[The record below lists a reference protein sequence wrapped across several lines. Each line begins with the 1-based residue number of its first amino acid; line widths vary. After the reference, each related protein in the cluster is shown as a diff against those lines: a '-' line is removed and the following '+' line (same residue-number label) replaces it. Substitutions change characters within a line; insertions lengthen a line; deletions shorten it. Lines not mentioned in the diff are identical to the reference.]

1 MNALINQVME
11 DTDPA
16 LYFLWVLCFVMN
28 DIYKCTALSTHK
40 YLSKHTR
47 LVQMNVSNSLMRQ
60 YLPQDGGDAG
70 DLNATS

>member
-1 MNALINQVME
+1 ME

-16 LYFLWVLCFVMN
+16 QFFLWVVCFVMN

-47 LVQMNVSNSLMRQ
+47 PVQMNVSSSLMKK
-60 YLPQDGGDAG
+60 YLPQDRGDAG
-70 DLNATS
+70 DLSATS